1 MMGNLFLRVKRKL
14 LYELFFFPSPR
25 LLSVSVTPIEI
36 ANQTNDSGG
45 LSTPIYFVV
54 LCKCV
59 FEKKKKESQK
69 LMAWQ
74 TKCWGRLLAKS
85 CHWCRVSGIEYWG
98 IVALWHWL
106 GILAALERDWNIG
119 NVSQLSVGI
128 RKTKRSGQML
138 RANNVILML
147 FAVWWGFNYEKL
159 SICLPPGRNGGK
171 CGKMRETARQMSH
184 AGRKKC
190 PVIAA
195 LIPMDRKNRRCLQ
208 NDRE

>member
-1 MMGNLFLRVKRKL
+1 MSFSSFRLLDFWVFLSRPLKL
-14 LYELFFFPSPR
+14 LIKQMTREVYPPPYTLWYYVNVY
-25 LLSVSVTPIEI
+25 LKI
-36 ANQTNDSGG
+36 
-45 LSTPIYFVV
+45 
-54 LCKCV
+54 
-59 FEKKKKESQK
+59 KESQK

-171 CGKMRETARQMSH
+171 CGKRGKMRETARQMSH
-184 AGRKKC
+184 ADRKKC